1 MPRRRTMRL
10 MISRQAFLRGA
21 AGALAGSALY
31 GISPGIRGP
40 RAWAEPTG
48 AWSSL
53 ASSIG
58 GKVLLPADGASFT
71 TAKQVFNSNYNAATP
86 AAVVVVTSPSDV
98 AKAVAFA
105 AANKLKIA
113 PRGGGH
119 SYTGAST
126 ANGAMVLDLRG
137 LPGGVNVDSVAGT
150 VTVPAA
156 TNLYAVQ
163 QALAS
168 AGRAIPTGSCPTVGT
183 AGLTLGG
190 GMGADSRHA
199 GLACD
204 ALRSATVVLPS
215 GETVTASA
223 EDHPDLF
230 WALRGGGGGNFG
242 VTTSLTFST
251 FPVADSDVVRVDF
264 APAAGAQVLTGW
276 QTWLAAADRNTWGLV
291 DLSVSGTEGNCH
303 VLATCPAGSGQAVA
317 QAITNAVGAQPTATE
332 RKTMTHLDLVMYLA
346 GGSATSSPRGF
357 VAGSDVIGTM
367 NSTAAQA
374 IVAALGKWPPAGGRA
389 SVIVD
394 TLSGAVGDVEPADSA
409 FPWRRHAA
417 VAQWYV
423 ENGSGQTSTASTWV
437 ATAHTTVQQ
446 VSAGGYVNYLEP
458 NTPASRYFGA
468 NLARLA
474 SVRQQYDPNGLMYSG
489 LSF

>member
-1 MPRRRTMRL
+1 MAPRRTMRL

-21 AGALAGSALY
+21 AGALAGSALF
-31 GISPGIRGP
+31 GISRPL
-40 RAWAEPTG
+40 AWAEPTG
-48 AWSSL
+48 AWSGL

-58 GKVLLPADGASFT
+58 GKVLIPADGASFT
-71 TAKQVFNSNYNAATP
+71 TAKQIFNSNYNAATP
-86 AAVVVVTSPSDV
+86 AAVVVVTSAADV
-98 AKAVAFA
+98 AKALAFA

-119 SYTGAST
+119 SYTGASS

-137 LPGGVNVDSVAGT
+137 LTGGVSVDSAAGT

-156 TNLYAVQ
+156 TDLYTVQ

-199 GLACD
+199 GLTCD

-223 EDHPDLF
+223 EEHPDLF

-242 VTTSLTFST
+242 VTTSLTFAT
-251 FPVADSDVVRVDF
+251 FFTSDSDVVRVDF

-276 QTWLAAADRNTWGLV
+276 QTWLSAADRNTWGLV
-291 DLSVSGTEGNCH
+291 DLSVAGTTGSATGDCH
-303 VLATCPAGSGQAVA
+303 VLATCPAGSGKAVA
-317 QAITNAVGAQPTATE
+317 QAITSAVGAQPTATE
-332 RKTMTHLDLVMYLA
+332 HKTMTHMDLVMYLA

-394 TLSGAVGDVEPADSA
+394 TLSGAVGDVDPAGSA

-458 NTPASRYFGA
+458 NTPASRYFGS
-468 NLARLA
+468 NLSRLA

>member
-1 MPRRRTMRL
+1 MPRRLTMRL

-21 AGALAGSALY
+21 AGALAGSALF
-31 GISPGIRGP
+31 GVSRPQ
-40 RAWAEPTG
+40 AWAEPTG

-58 GKVLLPADGASFT
+58 GKVLLPADGAAFT
-71 TAKQVFNSNYNAATP
+71 TGKQVFNSNYNAAAP
-86 AAVVVVTSPSDV
+86 AAIVVVTSPSDV
-98 AKAVAFA
+98 AKALAFA
-105 AANKLKIA
+105 TANKLKVA

-126 ANGAMVLDLRG
+126 ATGAMVLDLRG
-137 LPGGVNVDSVAGT
+137 LTGGVNVDSANGT

-156 TNLYAVQ
+156 TTLYAVH

-168 AGRAIPTGSCPTVGT
+168 AGRAIPTGSCPTVGA

-199 GLACD
+199 GLTCD
-204 ALRSATVVLPS
+204 ALRSASVVLPS

-223 EDHPDLF
+223 EDHPNLF

-242 VTTSLTFST
+242 VTTSMSFST

-291 DLSVSGTEGNCH
+291 DLSVNGTEGSCH

-317 QAITNAVGAQPTATE
+317 SAIQSAVGAQPTATE
-332 RKTMTHLDLVMYLA
+332 HKTMTHMDLVMYLA
-346 GGSATSSPRGF
+346 GGSASSSPRGF

-367 NSTAAQA
+367 NSAAAQA

-394 TLSGAVGDVEPADSA
+394 TLSGAVGDVDPDGSA

-458 NTPASRYFGA
+458 NTPAARYFGS

-474 SVRQQYDPNGLMYSG
+474 SVRQQYDPTGVMYSG
-489 LSF
+489 LSL

>member
-1 MPRRRTMRL
+1 MRL

-21 AGALAGSALY
+21 AGALAGSALF
-31 GISPGIRGP
+31 GISRP

-48 AWSSL
+48 AWGSL

-58 GKVLLPADGASFT
+58 GKVLLPADGAAFS

-86 AAVVVVTSPSDV
+86 AAVVVVTSQADV

-113 PRGGGH
+113 PRAGGH

-137 LPGGVNVDSVAGT
+137 LTGGVTVDNAGGT
-150 VTVPAA
+150 VTVPAG
-156 TNLYAVQ
+156 TSLYAVQ
-163 QALAS
+163 QALAG
-168 AGRAIPTGSCPTVGT
+168 AGRAIPAGSCPTVGV

-223 EDHPDLF
+223 DDHPDLF

-251 FPVADSDVVRVDF
+251 FPTSDSDVVRVDF
-264 APAAGAQVLTGW
+264 APSAGAQVLTGW
-276 QTWLAAADRNTWGLV
+276 QTWLAGADRNTWGLV
-291 DLSVSGTEGNCH
+291 DLSVSGAQGNCH
-303 VLATCPAGSGQAVA
+303 VLATCPAGSGQSVA
-317 QAITNAVGAQPTATE
+317 EAIRAAVGAQPTATE
-332 RKTMTHLDLVMYLA
+332 HKTMGHMDLVMYLA

-367 NSTAAQA
+367 NAAAAQA
-374 IVAALGKWPPAGGRA
+374 IVAALGKFPPAGGRA

-394 TLSGAVGDVEPADSA
+394 TLSGAVGEVDPAGSA

-423 ENGSGQTSTASTWV
+423 ENGNGQTSTASTWV

-458 NTPASRYFGA
+458 NTPASRYFGS
-468 NLARLA
+468 NLARLTA
-474 SVRQQYDPNGLMYSG
+474 VRQQYDPNGLMYSG
-489 LSF
+489 LAF